1 LLLELASGFTQAV
14 TSAARSI
21 GGIGLAPCASAGLEV
36 EELQGLVQMVFA
48 GALKPEEHLLVD

>member
-1 LLLELASGFTQAV
+1 MCFCGIVLFQLSYRLILL
-14 TSAARSI
+14 
-21 GGIGLAPCASAGLEV
+21 GGDVEV